1 MVRSMPRIRTTV
13 LLGLLLV
20 LAIAGCSASSITIA
34 FPDYVLNAPPT
45 VREAY
50 EYAVT
55 HSDELTNYPC
65 FCGCGRMGHT
75 SNRDCFIKDVAPDGT
90 IAFDNHAAGCGIC
103 VDIARD
109 VMRLRAE
116 GQSAREVRAYIDA
129 QYGSFGPS
137 TDTPLPEG

>member
-1 MVRSMPRIRTTV
+1 MPRIRTTV

>member
-1 MVRSMPRIRTTV
+1 MVSFMPRTRTAF

-20 LAIAGCSASSITIA
+20 VAIAGCSTPSMTMT

-50 EYAVT
+50 EYAVA
-55 HSDELTNYPC
+55 HPDELTNYPC

-75 SNRDCFIKDVAPDGT
+75 SNQDCFIKDVSSEGFIT
-90 IAFDNHAAGCGIC
+90 FDSHAAGCGIC
-103 VDIARD
+103 VDIAQD
-109 VMRLRAE
+109 AMRLRAE